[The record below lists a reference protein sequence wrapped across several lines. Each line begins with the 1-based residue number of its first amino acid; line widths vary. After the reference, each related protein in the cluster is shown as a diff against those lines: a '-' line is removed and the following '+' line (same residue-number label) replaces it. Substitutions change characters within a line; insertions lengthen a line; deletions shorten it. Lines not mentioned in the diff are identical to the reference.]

1 MDTLGS
7 LIDKLTIVNLKIWM
21 FEDVKRDSKNDHIVA
36 DATRKTN
43 ILNRQRNNLIQE
55 IDELVIGLIDG
66 SKIMKNYE
74 LVKKYGNKK

>member
-43 ILNRQRNNLIQE
+43 ILNRQRNNLIQQKMSKFTS
-55 IDELVIGLIDG
+55 GLERGIIL
-66 SKIMKNYE
+66 SI
-74 LVKKYGNKK
+74 V